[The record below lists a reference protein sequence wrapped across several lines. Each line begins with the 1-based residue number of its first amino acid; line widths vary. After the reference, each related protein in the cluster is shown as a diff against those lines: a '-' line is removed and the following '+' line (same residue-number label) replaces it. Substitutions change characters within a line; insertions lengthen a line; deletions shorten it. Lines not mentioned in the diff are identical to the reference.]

1 MTLIKTS
8 NEKIIGV
15 YCPNTIED
23 TSYENDGTEPTFKK
37 IVGGKPCLFYF
48 YNDSVLSII
57 KFKDDEVPEMAS
69 TPT

>member
-37 IVGGKPCLFYF
+37 IVGGKPFLFYF
-48 YNDSVLSII
+48 YNDSVLSIM
-57 KFKDDEVPEMAS
+57 KFKDD
-69 TPT
+69 